1 MSTYTTAP
9 AAPNLVA
16 TLWGPLS
23 EIIGPLLDG
32 PGAPAVT
39 DPGIPELLGALGEAL
54 TAAVRVTRGTPG
66 TVAAPVPAR
75 ATAVRA
81 PAARVTTAQVGSVA
95 GEPKPGSLRARLIDH
110 LAANPGQAFTVTE
123 LFHAVGATSGGA
135 VGAALNTMTA
145 HGEAI
150 QTSDTPK
157 RYTAPAGTPAPA
169 PAPAEPPA
177 DNDADAAD
185 EDQSGTDA
193 ADEPDTGG
201 TDQAAPEAEAPADS
215 NTATDETADTPDT
228 DPDTAD
234 TEAPDTAPAPMAR
247 ATRRAKTRR

>member
-23 EIIGPLLDG
+23 EIIDPLLDG

-66 TVAAPVPAR
+66 TVPAPVPAR

-95 GEPKPGSLRARLIDH
+95 GEPKPGSLRAKLIDH
-110 LAANPGQAFTVTE
+110 LAAHPGQAFTVTE

-150 QTSDTPK
+150 QTSDAPK

-169 PAPAEPPA
+169 PAPAEPSADMDGDPDQDTAPAA
-177 DNDADAAD
+177 DN
-185 EDQSGTDA
+185 GT
-193 ADEPDTGG
+193 G
-201 TDQAAPEAEAPADS
+201 
-215 NTATDETADTPDT
+215 TDETAT
-228 DPDTAD
+228 DAPEPEASTDADTAD
-234 TEAPDTAPAPMAR
+234 EPGPDQDPTPDADDQTAPEDAPAPAPQAR